1 MKKGRHCL
9 RLQANEEDV
18 YRLMDTKERYFW
30 MIGIGSLLEGIAA
43 YFLYFRIKCWDLLY
57 LCVILAFG
65 IILLLRQAVK
75 ISRKIMEAEVCYME
89 LDVYSLAVCQQ
100 NRNIFRV
107 RSFGFDHQEF
117 IEFYRKLR
125 WNVPGRGRI
134 IGTKNQD
141 VWNLRKPNME
151 ICIIAG
157 MIACYVIPKLLEV
170 MKLF

>member
-1 MKKGRHCL
+1 MSKVLDLDTFGEIMDKFIKDNEIKILITLPQGSIDAVVDDNVGAGSV
-9 RLQANEEDV
+9 LQFYIVLNDQ
-18 YRLMDTKERYFW
+18 KERESFF
-30 MIGIGSLLEGIAA
+30 LLDE
-43 YFLYFRIKCWDLLY
+43 
-57 LCVILAFG
+57 
-65 IILLLRQAVK
+65 
-75 ISRKIMEAEVCYME
+75 EE
-89 LDVYSLAVCQQ
+89 Q

-107 RSFGFDHQEF
+107 RSFGFDHQKF

-125 WNVPGRGRI
+125 WNVPGRVRI